1 MSATLY
7 EVYLFA
13 FFIGLTGALAPGP
26 TLVATITASLKGGW
40 STGPKVAA
48 GHILIEI
55 LLAGLIVIGLG
66 TAVPAGTGAETGLIA
81 VVGGAALVVFGLLTL
96 RDARGATLAFPKQGF
111 VTNPYLAG
119 AFTSVANPYF
129 WIWWFSVGSIL
140 LFDILPGGMLM
151 AVVFMAGHF
160 TADLGWLTVV
170 AAGIHHGRTILSP
183 RQYRAI
189 LGACGLFLII
199 IGISYPLSR
208 LVT

>member
-1 MSATLY
+1 MFASLQ

-13 FFIGLTGALAPGP
+13 FLIGLTGALAPGP
-26 TLVATITASLKGGW
+26 TLVATITASLRGGW

-48 GHILIEI
+48 GHIVIE
-55 LLAGLIVIGLG
+55 LLVAGLIILGLG
-66 TAVPAGTGAETGLIA
+66 TKASAGTETGLIA
-81 VVGGAALVVFGLLTL
+81 FVGGAALVVFGLLTL
-96 RDARGATLAFPKQGF
+96 RDARDASLSLPTQGF
-111 VTNPYLAG
+111 VANPYLAG

-140 LFDILPGGMLM
+140 LFDILPGGILM

-170 AAGIHHGRTILSP
+170 AAGIHRGRTILSP

-208 LVT
+208 FVA